1 MLSWNEIRVRA
12 AQFAADWA
20 DASYEKGETQTFYN
34 EFFEVFGKRRRDV
47 ARYEEHVKKLD
58 NRSGFIDLYWP
69 GVLLV
74 EQKSAGR
81 SLVAAAE
88 QAGDY
93 FDALAERERP
103 RYQLLCDFRTFELL
117 DRDTREEI
125 RFPLAELADQ
135 VENFAFIV
143 GQRRRALREE
153 DPVNI
158 EASELMGRLHDAL
171 DESGYRGDD
180 LERFLVRMVFCMFA
194 DDSGIFPRQDMFLHF
209 VEDRTSV
216 DGTDLGPRLSRLF
229 EVLDTPT
236 KQRQLKLDE
245 DLARFPYVNGEL
257 FAERLST
264 PDFDGEMRSALL
276 DACRFDWSKT
286 SPAIFGALFQSVME
300 PIERRSQGAHYTTEQ
315 NILRVIEPLFLDGL
329 RAEYDALCAK
339 HSGDVVADLYRL
351 RDRLGELRFFD
362 PACGCG
368 NFLIIAYR
376 ELRLLE
382 IDILDE
388 IAARTRAT
396 AQQVMP
402 FEVKS
407 VIDVDQFYG
416 IEISEFPARIA
427 ATSLWMMDHLMNREL
442 AGTFGE
448 PYVRIPLEKS
458 PHIEVGDALEL
469 DWADF
474 LPPSECSYVF
484 GNPPFIGAKFQSP
497 EQRAQVRRIAQLGG
511 SGGTL
516 DYVTAW
522 FFRAA
527 EYVRQTDSAAG
538 LGQRPPRIGFV
549 ATNSI
554 TQGEQVAQF
563 WPVIFER
570 HDLDISYAHRTF
582 AWGSDARGK
591 AHVHVIILGLDP
603 TEHAPADRPLYTY
616 PDINAEPLAGTCK
629 AITPYLLDGTRLTD
643 PHLLVKEEGRPINGL
658 SRLRIGSKPIDG
670 GHYIFSSEQRDE
682 FLDEEPGAERF
693 MRPYIGARE
702 YLHGGDRWILTLH
715 EASPKDLSALPLV
728 RQRIAAV
735 RDYRGSSTSKPTQQ
749 LAETPRL
756 WHVNVIP
763 NEPYLVLPEVSSER
777 RDYVPIGW
785 LEPPMIPSNLLKVLT
800 DASLAEF
807 GLLSSTMHM
816 VWMRTVAGRLES
828 RYRYSVGIVYNA
840 FPLPQGFAD
849 GETSPK
855 LDAPAQAVLD
865 ARSAHPDST
874 LAELYDP
881 DLMPTDLRKAHRDL
895 DRAVDRLYRTRPTF
909 KSEFERLQ
917 HLFGLYEQMTGTLR
931 P

>member
-12 AQFAADWA
+12 AQFAADWV

-47 ARYEEHVKKLD
+47 ARYEEHVRKLD
-58 NRSGFIDLYWP
+58 NRSGFIDLFWP

-88 QAGDY
+88 QAGAY
-93 FDALAERERP
+93 FDAVSERERP
-103 RYQLLCDFRTFELL
+103 RYQLLCDFKTFELL
-117 DRDTREEI
+117 DRDTREEV
-125 RFPLAELADQ
+125 RFLLADLPDQ
-135 VENFAFIV
+135 VEKFAFIV

-158 EASELMGRLHDAL
+158 QASELMGRLHDAL

-194 DDSGIFPRQDMFLHF
+194 DDSGIFPRQDMFLHL

-216 DGTDLGPRLSRLF
+216 DGADLGLWLTRLF
-229 EVLDTPT
+229 EVLNTPT
-236 KQRQLKLDE
+236 EQRQRKLDE
-245 DLARFPYVNGEL
+245 DLAKFPYVNGEL
-257 FAERLST
+257 FAERLSI
-264 PDFDGEMRSALL
+264 PDFDSEMRTALL
-276 DACRFDWSKT
+276 NACRFNWSKT

-315 NILRVIEPLFLDGL
+315 NILRVIEPLFLDDL
-329 RAEYDALCAK
+329 RAEFDALASK
-339 HSGDVVADLYRL
+339 HSGDVVAELYRF

-382 IDILDE
+382 IDVLDE
-388 IAARTRAT
+388 IAARTRLSV
-396 AQQVMP
+396 QQIMP

-442 AGTFGE
+442 ADTFGE

-458 PHIEVGDALEL
+458 PHIEVGDSLEL
-469 DWADF
+469 DWTAF
-474 LPPSECSYVF
+474 LPPAECSYVF
-484 GNPPFIGAKFQSP
+484 GNPPFIGAKYQST

-522 FFRAA
+522 FIRAA
-527 EYVRQTDSAAG
+527 EYVRQADTRAG
-538 LGQRPPRIGFV
+538 PGQRPPRIGFV

-563 WPVIFER
+563 WPIIFER
-570 HDLDISYAHRTF
+570 HDLEISYAHRTF

-603 TEHAPADRPLYTY
+603 TEHAPANRPLYTY
-616 PDINAEPLAGTCK
+616 PDINGEPLVGTCK
-629 AITPYLLDGTRLTD
+629 IITPYLLDGTRLKD
-643 PHLLVKEEGRPINGL
+643 PHRLVKSESRPINGMP
-658 SRLRIGSKPIDG
+658 RLRIGSKPIDG
-670 GHYIFSSEQRDE
+670 GHYIFDSEE
-682 FLDEEPGAERF
+682 MALFLDQEPGAEPYL
-693 MRPYIGARE
+693 RPYIGARE
-702 YLHGGDRWILTLH
+702 YLQGGERWILALQDAH
-715 EASPKDLSALPLV
+715 PSDLRRLPLI
-728 RQRIAAV
+728 RERIAVV
-735 RDYRGSSTSKPTQQ
+735 RNERLASNSKPTQQ
-749 LAETPRL
+749 LAEAPTL

-763 NEPYLVLPEVSSER
+763 QAPFLVVPKVSSER
-777 RDYVPIGW
+777 RHYVPCGW
-785 LEPPMIPSNLLKVLT
+785 IEPPFVPSDLLFVLI
-800 DASLAEF
+800 DATLADF
-807 GLLSSTMHM
+807 AIVSSAMHM
-816 VWMRTVAGRLES
+816 AWMRTVAGRHES
-828 RYRYSVGIVYNA
+828 RYRYSAGVVYNP
-840 FPLPQGFAD
+840 FPLPEGFSEIRSAA
-849 GETSPK
+849 K

-865 ARSAHPDST
+865 ARAAHPDAT
-874 LAELYDP
+874 LADLYDP
-881 DLMPTDLRKAHRDL
+881 DLMPPDLRKAHRYL
-895 DRAVDRLYRTRPTF
+895 DRAVDRLYRTRPAF
-909 KSEFERLQ
+909 KSESERLQ

>member
-12 AQFAADWA
+12 AQFATDWA

-58 NRSGFIDLYWP
+58 NTHGFIDLFWP
-69 GVLLV
+69 SVLLA

-88 QAGDY
+88 QAGAY
-93 FDALAERERP
+93 FDAIAERERP
-103 RYQLLCDFRTFELL
+103 RYQLLCDFKTFELL

-125 RFPLAELADQ
+125 RFSLVELPNQ

-194 DDSGIFPRQDMFLHF
+194 DDSGIFPRQDMFLHL
-209 VEDRTSV
+209 VEERTSV
-216 DGTDLGPRLSRLF
+216 DGADLGLWLTRLF
-229 EVLDTPT
+229 EVLNTPT
-236 KQRQLKLDE
+236 ERRQLKLDE
-245 DLARFPYVNGEL
+245 DLAKFPYVNGEL
-257 FAERLST
+257 FAERLSI
-264 PDFDGEMRSALL
+264 PDFDSGMRAALM
-276 DACRFDWSKT
+276 DACRFNWSKT

-300 PIERRSQGAHYTTEQ
+300 PIERRAQGAHYTTEQ
-315 NILRVIEPLFLDGL
+315 NILRVIEPLFLDDL
-329 RAEYDALCAK
+329 RAEFDALAAK
-339 HSGDVVADLYRL
+339 HSGDVVAELYRF
-351 RDRLGELRFFD
+351 RDRLGDLRFFD

-382 IDILDE
+382 IDVLDE
-388 IAARTRAT
+388 IAARTRLS

-442 AGTFGE
+442 ADTFGE

-469 DWADF
+469 DWAEF
-474 LPPSECSYVF
+474 LSPDECSYVF
-484 GNPPFIGAKFQSP
+484 GNPPFIGAKYQNS

-522 FFRAA
+522 FIRAA
-527 EYVRQTDSAAG
+527 EYVRQTDTAVG

-563 WPVIFER
+563 WPIIFER
-570 HDLDISYAHRTF
+570 HDLEISYAHRTF

-591 AHVHVIILGLDP
+591 AHVHVIIFGLDP
-603 TEHAPADRPLYTY
+603 AEHAPADRPLYTY
-616 PDINAEPLAGTCK
+616 TDINGEPLVGVCK
-629 AITPYLLDGTRLTD
+629 AITPYLLDGTRLKN
-643 PHLLVKEEGRPINGL
+643 PHRLVKEAGRPTNGL
-658 SRLRIGSKPIDG
+658 RRLRIGSKPIDG
-670 GHYIFSSEQRDE
+670 GHYIFDGEQRAQ
-682 FLDEEPGAERF
+682 FLHQEPSAERF
-693 MRPYIGARE
+693 MHPYVGARE
-702 YLHGGDRWILTLH
+702 YLQGGDRWILSLH
-715 EASPKDLSALPLV
+715 AASPRDLSGMPLV
-728 RQRIAAV
+728 RKRVNAV
-735 RDYRGSSTSKPTQQ
+735 RDYRRSSTSKPTQQ
-749 LAETPRL
+749 LADTPKL

-763 NEPYLVLPEVSSER
+763 HEPYLVLPEVSSER
-777 RDYVPIGW
+777 REYVPIGW
-785 LEPPMIPSNLLKVLT
+785 LEPPTIPSNLLKVLE

-807 GLLSSTMHM
+807 GLLSSAMHM
-816 VWMRTVAGRLES
+816 AWVRAVAGRMKS
-828 RYRYSVGIVYNA
+828 DYRYSIGVVYNT
-840 FPLPQGFAD
+840 FPMPDNFSD
-849 GETSPK
+849 GSTSAK
-855 LDAPAQAVLD
+855 LDASAHAVLD
-865 ARSAHPDST
+865 ARAAHPDAT

-881 DLMPTDLRKAHRDL
+881 DLMPNDLRKAHRDL
-895 DRAVDRLYRTRPTF
+895 DRAVDRLYRSRPTF
-909 KSEFERLQ
+909 KSESERLQ
-917 HLFGLYEQMTGTLR
+917 HLFGLYERALGRLST
-931 P
+931 

>member
-12 AQFAADWA
+12 AQFAAEWA
-20 DASYEKGETQTFYN
+20 DASSETSETQSFYDA
-34 EFFEVFGKRRRDV
+34 FFNVFGKRRRDV

-58 NRSGFIDLYWP
+58 DTHGFIDLFWP

-81 SLVAAAE
+81 SLTAAAE
-88 QAGDY
+88 QAGIY
-93 FDALAERERP
+93 FDAVPERERP
-103 RYQLLCDFRTFELL
+103 RYQLLCDFKTFELL
-117 DRDTREEI
+117 DRDTRAEI
-125 RFPLAELADQ
+125 RFPLAELPDQ

-171 DESGYRGDD
+171 DDSGYRGDD

-194 DDSGIFPRQDMFLHF
+194 DDSGIFPRQDMFLHL

-216 DGTDLGPRLSRLF
+216 DGADLGLWLTRLF
-229 EVLDTPT
+229 EVLNTPT
-236 KQRQLKLDE
+236 DRRQLKLDE
-245 DLARFPYVNGEL
+245 DLAKFPYVNGEL
-257 FAERLST
+257 FAERLLT
-264 PDFDGEMRSALL
+264 PDFDSEMRSALL
-276 DACRFDWSKT
+276 DACRFNWSKT

-315 NILRVIEPLFLDGL
+315 NILRVIEPLFLDDL
-329 RAEYDALCAK
+329 RAEFNALVAK
-339 HSGDVVADLYRL
+339 HTGDVVAELYRF

-388 IAARTRAT
+388 IAARTRAV

-442 AGTFGE
+442 ADTFGE

-469 DWADF
+469 DWARF
-474 LPPSECSYVF
+474 LPPAECSYVF
-484 GNPPFIGAKFQSP
+484 GNPPFIGAKYQSTD
-497 EQRAQVRRIAQLGG
+497 QRAQVRRIAQLGG

-522 FFRAA
+522 FIRAA
-527 EYVRQTDSAAG
+527 EYVRQTDTSAG
-538 LGQRPPRIGFV
+538 LRQRPPRIGFV

-563 WPVIFER
+563 WPIVFER
-570 HDLDISYAHRTF
+570 HDLEISYAHQTF

-603 TEHAPADRPLYTY
+603 SQHVPTDRPLYTY
-616 PDINAEPLAGTCK
+616 PDINGEPLVGTCK
-629 AITPYLLDGTRLTD
+629 AITPYLLDGTRLRD
-643 PHLLVKEEGRPINGL
+643 PHRVVKSASQPINGMP
-658 SRLRIGSKPIDG
+658 RLRIGSKPIDN
-670 GHYIFSSEQRDE
+670 GHYIFDGEE
-682 FLDEEPGAERF
+682 VANFLDQEPGAEKYL
-693 MRPYIGARE
+693 RPYVGARE
-702 YLHGGDRWILTLH
+702 YLQGGDRWILTLH

-728 RQRIAAV
+728 RERIAAV
-735 RDYRGSSTSKPTQQ
+735 RDYRRSSTSKPTQQ

-763 NEPYLVLPEVSSER
+763 HEPYLVLPEVSSER
-777 RDYVPIGW
+777 REYVPIGW
-785 LEPPMIPSNLLKVLT
+785 LEPPIIPSNLVKVLQ
-800 DASLAEF
+800 DASLAQF
-807 GLLSSTMHM
+807 GLLMSAMHM
-816 VWMRTVAGRLES
+816 TWMRAVAGRMKS
-828 RYRYSVGIVYNA
+828 DYRYSVGVVYNT
-840 FPLPQGFAD
+840 FPVPEGFSDHSVAA
-849 GETSPK
+849 K
-855 LDAPAQAVLD
+855 LDVPAQAVLD
-865 ARSAHPDST
+865 ARAAHPDAT
-874 LAELYDP
+874 LADLYDP
-881 DLMPTDLRKAHRDL
+881 DLMPPNLRRAHRDL
-895 DRAVDRLYRTRPTF
+895 DRAVDRLYRSRPTF
-909 KSEFERLQ
+909 KSESERLQ

-931 P
+931 T

>member
-47 ARYEEHVKKLD
+47 ARFEEHVRKLD
-58 NRSGFIDLYWP
+58 DRSGFIDLFWP

-81 SLVAAAE
+81 SLLAAAE
-88 QAGDY
+88 QAGAY
-93 FDALAERERP
+93 FDAIAERERP
-103 RYQLLCDFRTFELL
+103 RYQLLCDFKTFELL
-117 DRDTREEI
+117 DRDTREEV
-125 RFPLAELADQ
+125 RFPLAELPDR
-135 VENFAFIV
+135 VENFAFVV

-194 DDSGIFPRQDMFLHF
+194 DDSGIFPRQDMFLHL
-209 VEDRTSV
+209 VEDRTSP
-216 DGTDLGPRLSRLF
+216 DGADLGLWLTRLF
-229 EVLDTPT
+229 EVLNTPAE
-236 KQRQLKLDE
+236 QRQLKLDE
-245 DLARFPYVNGEL
+245 DLAKFPYVNGDL
-257 FAERLST
+257 FAERLSI
-264 PDFDGEMRSALL
+264 PDFDSEMRTALV
-276 DACRFDWSKT
+276 DACRFNWSKT

-315 NILRVIEPLFLDGL
+315 NILRVIEPLFLDDL
-329 RAEYDALCAK
+329 RAEFDALAAT
-339 HSGDVVADLYRL
+339 HTGDVVAELYRF

-382 IDILDE
+382 IDVLDE
-388 IAARTRAT
+388 IAARTRLS

-407 VIDVDQFYG
+407 VIDVDQFHG

-442 AGTFGE
+442 ADTFGE

-458 PHIEVGDALEL
+458 PRIEVGDALEL
-469 DWADF
+469 DWAEF
-474 LPPSECSYVF
+474 LPPEQCSFVF
-484 GNPPFIGAKFQSP
+484 GNPPFIGAKFQST

-522 FFRAA
+522 FIRAA
-527 EYVRQTDSAAG
+527 EYVRQADTAASPSG
-538 LGQRPPRIGFV
+538 RPPRIGFV

-563 WPVIFER
+563 WPIIFER
-570 HDLDISYAHRTF
+570 HNLDISYAHRTF

-603 TEHAPADRPLYTY
+603 TEHAPTDRPLYTY
-616 PDINAEPLAGTCK
+616 PDINAEPLVATTK
-629 AITPYLLDGTRLTD
+629 AITPYLLDGTRLKNPRLT
-643 PHLLVKEEGRPINGL
+643 VKEEGRSINGL
-658 SRLRIGSKPIDG
+658 RRLLTGSKPIDG
-670 GHYIFSSEQRDE
+670 GHYIFNREQRAALLE
-682 FLDEEPGAERF
+682 REPDAAQYVVPF
-693 MRPYIGARE
+693 IGARE
-702 YLHGGDRWILTLH
+702 YLRGGGRWILAMQD
-715 EASPKDLSALPLV
+715 ASPNHLAQLPVV
-728 RQRIAAV
+728 RERISAV
-735 RDYRGSSTSKPTQQ
+735 REYRRNSKSKPTQQ
-749 LAETPRL
+749 LADTPTD
-756 WHVNVIP
+756 WHVTVIP
-763 NEPYLVLPEVSSER
+763 HEPFMVLPEVSSER
-777 RDYVPIGW
+777 REYVPFGW
-785 LEPPMIPSNLLKVLT
+785 LEPPSVPSNKLRILL
-800 DASLAEF
+800 DATLAEF
-807 GLLSSTMHM
+807 ALLSSAMHM
-816 VWMRTVAGRLES
+816 AWIRGVTGRMKS
-828 RYRYSVGIVYNA
+828 DFQYSVGIVYNT
-840 FPLPQGFAD
+840 FPVPQGFTDDSTRARL
-849 GETSPK
+849 E
-855 LDAPAQAVLD
+855 APAQAVLD
-865 ARSAHPDST
+865 ARAAHPDAT

-881 DLMPTDLRKAHRDL
+881 DLMPTNLRKAHRDL

-909 KSEFERLQ
+909 KSESDRLQ
-917 HLFGLYEQMTGTLR
+917 HLFTLYDQSTGTLR

>member
-1 MLSWNEIRVRA
+1 MLSWNEIRVRSTR
-12 AQFAADWA
+12 FAADWA

-58 NRSGFIDLYWP
+58 NRSGFIDLFWP

-88 QAGDY
+88 QAGAY
-93 FDALAERERP
+93 FDAIAERDRP
-103 RYQLLCDFRTFELL
+103 RYQLLCDFKMFELL

-125 RFPLAELADQ
+125 RFPLADLPDQ

-194 DDSGIFPRQDMFLHF
+194 DDSGIFPRQDLFLHL
-209 VEDRTSV
+209 VEDRTSA
-216 DGTDLGPRLSRLF
+216 DGADLGLWLTRLF
-229 EVLDTPT
+229 EVLNTPT
-236 KQRQLKLDE
+236 EQRQLKLDE
-245 DLARFPYVNGEL
+245 DLAKFPYVNGEL
-257 FAERLST
+257 FAERLSI
-264 PDFDGEMRSALL
+264 PDFDGEMRTALL
-276 DACRFDWSKT
+276 GACRFNWSKT

-315 NILRVIEPLFLDGL
+315 NILRVIEPLFLDDL
-329 RAEYDALCAK
+329 RAEFDTLCAK
-339 HSGDVVADLYRL
+339 HSGDAVAELYRF
-351 RDRLGELRFFD
+351 RDRLGQLRFFD

-382 IDILDE
+382 IDVLDE
-388 IAARTRAT
+388 IAARTRSS

-407 VIDVDQFYG
+407 VIDVDQFHG

-442 AGTFGE
+442 AHTFGE

-469 DWADF
+469 DWAAF

-484 GNPPFIGAKFQSP
+484 GNPPFIGAKFQST

-522 FFRAA
+522 FIRAA
-527 EYVRQTDSAAG
+527 EYVRQTDTEAG

-616 PDINAEPLAGTCK
+616 SDINGEPLVGTCK
-629 AITPYLLDGTRLTD
+629 IITPYLLDGTRLKD
-643 PHLLVKEEGRPINGL
+643 PHRLVKEASQPVNGL
-658 SRLRIGSKPIDG
+658 RRLLTGSQPIDN
-670 GHYIFSSEQRDE
+670 GHYIFNSDQR
-682 FLDEEPGAERF
+682 AE
-693 MRPYIGARE
+693 
-702 YLHGGDRWILTLH
+702 
-715 EASPKDLSALPLV
+715 
-728 RQRIAAV
+728 
-735 RDYRGSSTSKPTQQ
+735 
-749 LAETPRL
+749 
-756 WHVNVIP
+756 
-763 NEPYLVLPEVSSER
+763 
-777 RDYVPIGW
+777 
-785 LEPPMIPSNLLKVLT
+785 
-800 DASLAEF
+800 
-807 GLLSSTMHM
+807 LLSE
-816 VWMRTVAGRLES
+816 G
-828 RYRYSVGIVYNA
+828 
-840 FPLPQGFAD
+840 
-849 GETSPK
+849 K
-855 LDAPAQAVLD
+855 
-865 ARSAHPDST
+865 
-874 LAELYDP
+874 
-881 DLMPTDLRKAHRDL
+881 
-895 DRAVDRLYRTRPTF
+895 LYRW
-909 KSEFERLQ
+909 
-917 HLFGLYEQMTGTLR
+917 LR
-931 P
+931 VS